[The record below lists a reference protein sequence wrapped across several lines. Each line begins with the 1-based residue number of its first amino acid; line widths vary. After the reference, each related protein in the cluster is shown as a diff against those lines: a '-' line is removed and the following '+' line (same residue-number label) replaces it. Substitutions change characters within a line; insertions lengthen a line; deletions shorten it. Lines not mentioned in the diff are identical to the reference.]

1 MEVLYMKRFIVL
13 CLLLIGAGIVRA
25 SVIDFTSSAGST
37 GSVLDNETV
46 SGATN
51 DVAEIEGLGIVTTF
65 GASEGTVDYLNAVSD
80 QLGIN
85 SDLANEGTSYFDT
98 DEWLELA
105 FTEDITITA
114 IKFANFTEGDSVRL
128 TIGGASYD
136 LTDSD
141 LDGVNNYEPEHKWSL
156 AEGQSIRIE
165 ALSKSVETNTAGGFG
180 LQQMV
185 VSIPE
190 PMTVSLMA
198 IAGLFLLLARRHLD
212 R

>member
-1 MEVLYMKRFIVL
+1 MEVLDMKRFMVL
-13 CLLLIGAGIVRA
+13 CLLFIGAGVVRA

-105 FTEDITITA
+105 FTEDITISA
-114 IKFANFTEGDSVRL
+114 IKFASFTEGDSVRL
-128 TIGGASYD
+128 TINEVSYD
-136 LTDSD
+136 LTDTD
-141 LDGVNNYEPEHKWSL
+141 LDGVNNYEVDWSL
-156 AEGQSIRIE
+156 KAGDSLRIM
-165 ALSKSVETNTAGGFG
+165 ALSKSVETSTEGGFG
-180 LQQMV
+180 LQEMV

-198 IAGLFLLLARRHLD
+198 IAGSFLLLARRHLAG
-212 R
+212 